1 MNFLNNYNYIPTTVN
16 GDQFL
21 AYKQSGIYMTDYR
34 SNADLYSYLIKQG
47 VNNGVMTSHQLRQYL
62 QDNSETYMNNF
73 RMTTQNQF
81 INMKIPGAPNTCS
94 DTPESVII
102 NGGKPMVNDNGVYQ
116 MLEGDNCP
124 NTCTTQWLNTP
135 IPQQSRY
142 CS

>member
-1 MNFLNNYNYIPTTVN
+1 MNFLNNYNFVPSTVDGN
-16 GDQFL
+16 QFC

-62 QDNSETYMNNF
+62 QDNGESYIDKFIN
-73 RMTTQNQF
+73 TTERQF
-81 INMKIPGAPNTCS
+81 INMQIPGAPNTCS
-94 DTPESVII
+94 DAEESII
-102 NGGKPMVNDNGVYQ
+102 YSGGQQMVNNYGVLQ
-116 MLEGDNCP
+116 KFPKDCP
-124 NTCTTQWLNTP
+124 YSQCVTNWANTP